1 LLERGFLAGVRRR
14 AMRRGIWF
22 RALSDLDRGI
32 LNLSAVLLDDVRS
45 VTLRVQIVSILAKL
59 RDAFKS
65 PFRRYV
71 EKHGQ
76 ERLRQVLEAA
86 TKLGCSAARSL
97 QSDEGFMEYLMF
109 LDFHQPIGWS
119 VYPRGV

>member
-1 LLERGFLAGVRRR
+1 LLGKGFLVDIRRR

-22 RALSDLDRGI
+22 RALTDLDRGI

-65 PFRRYV
+65 PFRRFV

-76 ERLRQVLEAA
+76 DRLRNVVEYAVQ
-86 TKLGCSAARSL
+86 LGYHEVRSL
-97 QSDEGFMEYLMF
+97 RGDEGFMEYLMF
-109 LDFHQPIGWS
+109 LDFHQPIGWR
-119 VYPRGV
+119 VYPRGF